1 MNPTEKFVSK
11 LDFFLKLIPP
21 RFINSNIASDFK
33 TSTIEISIPDSRNI
47 IKIHTERGLIVI
59 EYEGK
64 LKKYNCNFLNYTKQ
78 IDDAVNYIAFLS
90 PKDNIPKPKLFVNQF
105 ALSFCEHDTGIV
117 LCVETMKRR
126 IGWGDAY
133 MSFDSKKDAID
144 FAENTFEDKGVECT
158 LYNHN
163 YEYLQTL
170 SGQKSTNR

>member
-1 MNPTEKFVSK
+1 MNPTERFLSK
-11 LDFFLKLIPP
+11 LDFFLKLIPS

-33 TSTIEISIPDSRNI
+33 TSTIDISIPDSPNI
-47 IKIHTERGLIVI
+47 IKIYTESGLIVI
-59 EYEGK
+59 DYDGK
-64 LKKYNCNFLNYTKQ
+64 LKKYNCNFLNSAKQ
-78 IDDAVNYIAFLS
+78 IAEAVNYIVFLS
-90 PKDNIPKPKLFVNQF
+90 PKNNIPKPKLFINQF

-144 FAENTFEDKGVECT
+144 FAENIFEEKGIECN

-163 YEYLQTL
+163 YEYLQTF
-170 SGQKSTNR
+170 SG